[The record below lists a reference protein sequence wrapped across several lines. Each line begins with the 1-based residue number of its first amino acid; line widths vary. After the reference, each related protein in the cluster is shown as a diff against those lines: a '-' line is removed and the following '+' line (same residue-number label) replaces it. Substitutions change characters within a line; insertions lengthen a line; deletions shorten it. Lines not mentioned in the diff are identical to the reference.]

1 MVKNDWQELLQ
12 AEQEKPYFKALQD
25 FIDEEYATTTIY
37 PPREEIYHALD
48 LTSYA
53 DTKVVILGQDP
64 YHGPNQAHGLSFSVA
79 SNEAKFPPS
88 VRNMFKEL
96 DADLGI
102 SRTDINLTDWANQ
115 GVLLLNTVLTV
126 QAGKAASH
134 RKKGWEQFTDA
145 TIKLLNEKEDQVIFV
160 LWGGDAK
167 KKQALITN
175 SQHKVITAVH
185 PSPLSAY
192 NGFFGS
198 KPYSQINQY
207 LEEDGKMPISW

>member
-1 MVKNDWQELLQ
+1 MQSDWQELLKE
-12 AEQEKPYFKALQD
+12 EQEKAYFKELQR
-25 FIDEEYATTTIY
+25 FIEGEYATTTIY
-37 PPREEIYHALD
+37 PPRESIYKALD

-53 DTKVVILGQDP
+53 DTSVVILGQDP

-79 SNEAKFPPS
+79 SSEAKFPPS

-96 DADLGI
+96 EADLGVT
-102 SRTDINLTDWANQ
+102 RTDINLTDWAEQ
-115 GVLLLNTVLTV
+115 GVLMLNTVLTV

-134 RKKGWEQFTDA
+134 RKKGWELFTD
-145 TIKLLNEKEDQVIFV
+145 TIIRLLNEKEEQVIFV

-175 SQHKVITAVH
+175 PQHQVITAVH

-198 KPYSQINQY
+198 KPYSQTNEY
-207 LEEDGKMPISW
+207 LEVAGKTPIVW

>member
-1 MVKNDWQELLQ
+1 MKNDWQELLQ

>member
-1 MVKNDWQELLQ
+1 MQNDWQVLLKE
-12 AEQEKPYFKALQD
+12 EQEKAYFKDLMH
-25 FIDEEYATTTIY
+25 FVEEEYATTTIY
-37 PPREEIYHALD
+37 PPREAIYHALD

-53 DTKVVILGQDP
+53 DTKVVIFGQDP

-79 SNEAKFPPS
+79 SSEAKFPPS

-96 DADLGI
+96 EADLGV
-102 SRTDINLTDWANQ
+102 SRTDINLTDWAEQ

-134 RKKGWEQFTDA
+134 RKKGWESFTDA
-145 TIKLLNEKEDQVIFV
+145 IIQLLNEKEEQVIFV
-160 LWGGDAK
+160 LWGADAK
-167 KKQALITN
+167 KKQVLITN
-175 SQHKVITAVH
+175 PQHKVITAVH

-198 KPYSQINQY
+198 KPYSQINAY
-207 LEEDGKMPISW
+207 LKAAGKAPISW

>member
-1 MVKNDWQELLQ
+1 MKNDWQELLQ

-37 PPREEIYHALD
+37 PPREAIYHALD

-79 SNEAKFPPS
+79 SSEAKFPPS

-96 DADLGI
+96 DSDLGI
-102 SRTDINLTDWANQ
+102 SRTDINLTDWAQQ

-145 TIKLLNEKEDQVIFV
+145 VIKLLNEKEDQVIFV

-175 SQHKVITAVH
+175 PQHKVITAVH

-198 KPYSQINQY
+198 KPYSQINHY

>member
-1 MVKNDWQELLQ
+1 MQNDWQALLKE
-12 AEQEKPYFKALQD
+12 EQEKAYFQDLQR
-25 FIDEEYATTTIY
+25 FVEEEYETATVY
-37 PPREEIYHALD
+37 PPREAIYHALD

-79 SNEAKFPPS
+79 SSEAKFPPS

-96 DADLGI
+96 DTDLGV
-102 SRTDINLTDWANQ
+102 SRTDINLTDWAEQ

-134 RKKGWEQFTDA
+134 RKKGWEQFTDS
-145 TIKLLNEKEDQVIFV
+145 IIRLLNEKEEQVIFV
-160 LWGGDAK
+160 LWGADAK
-167 KKQALITN
+167 KKQVLITN
-175 SQHKVITAVH
+175 PQHKVITAVH

-198 KPYSQINQY
+198 KPYSQINAY
-207 LEEDGKMPISW
+207 LESAGKAPISW

>member
-1 MVKNDWQELLQ
+1 MQNDWRALLQ
-12 AEQEKPYFKALQD
+12 EEQEKAYFKDLLQ
-25 FIDEEYATTTIY
+25 FVEAEYATTTIY
-37 PPREEIYHALD
+37 PPREAIYHALD

-79 SNEAKFPPS
+79 SSEAKFPPS

-96 DADLGI
+96 DADLGV
-102 SRTDINLTDWANQ
+102 SRTDINLTDWAKQ

-134 RKKGWEQFTDA
+134 RKKGWEPFTDS
-145 TIKLLNEKEDQVIFV
+145 IIRLLNEKEEQVIFV
-160 LWGGDAK
+160 LWGADAK
-167 KKQALITN
+167 KKQVLITN
-175 SQHKVITAVH
+175 PQHKVITAVH

-198 KPYSQINQY
+198 KPYSQINAY
-207 LEEDGKMPISW
+207 LESAGKAPISW

>member
-1 MVKNDWQELLQ
+1 MQNDWQVLLKE
-12 AEQEKPYFKALQD
+12 EQEKAYFKDLMH
-25 FIDEEYATTTIY
+25 FVEEEYATTTIY
-37 PPREEIYHALD
+37 PPREAIYHALD
-48 LTSYA
+48 LTSYV

-79 SNEAKFPPS
+79 SSEAKFPPS

-96 DADLGI
+96 EADLGV
-102 SRTDINLTDWANQ
+102 SRTDINLTDWAEQ

-145 TIKLLNEKEDQVIFV
+145 IIRLLNEKEEQVIFV
-160 LWGGDAK
+160 LWGADAK
-167 KKQALITN
+167 KKQVLITN
-175 SQHKVITAVH
+175 RQHKVITAVH

-198 KPYSQINQY
+198 KPYSQINAY
-207 LEEDGKMPISW
+207 LQAVGKAPISW

>member
-1 MVKNDWQELLQ
+1 MQNDWQELLQ
-12 AEQEKPYFKALQD
+12 EEQEKAYFKDLLQ
-25 FIDEEYATTTIY
+25 FVEAEYATTTIY
-37 PPREEIYHALD
+37 PPREAIYHALD

-53 DTKVVILGQDP
+53 NTKVVILGQDP

-79 SNEAKFPPS
+79 SSEAKFPPS

-96 DADLGI
+96 EADLGVT
-102 SRTDINLTDWANQ
+102 RTDINLTDWAEQ

-134 RKKGWEQFTDA
+134 RKKGWEPFTDA
-145 TIKLLNEKEDQVIFV
+145 IIRLLNEKEEQVIFV
-160 LWGGDAK
+160 LWGADAK
-167 KKQALITN
+167 KKQVLITN
-175 SQHKVITAVH
+175 PQHKVITAVH

-198 KPYSQINQY
+198 KPYSQINAY
-207 LEEDGKMPISW
+207 LEAVGKTPISW